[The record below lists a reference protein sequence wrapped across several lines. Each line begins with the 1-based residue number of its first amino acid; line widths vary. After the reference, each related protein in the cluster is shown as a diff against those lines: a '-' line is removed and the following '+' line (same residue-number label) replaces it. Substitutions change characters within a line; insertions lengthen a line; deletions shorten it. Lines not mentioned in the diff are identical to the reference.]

1 MLDHNHKKILVSICR
16 SFHAYSVS
24 VAWKLS
30 SFHANSV
37 SVWPPKHKHRFCH
50 HHFSFIIN
58 LNLILNFY
66 IISASLIKM
75 VRTRS
80 QLENLSKEEL
90 IEELITVE
98 DISSKLSDLSN
109 RFNDF
114 LRRFEVVSSDIAI
127 ARNCNKLTIIK
138 L

>member
-1 MLDHNHKKILVSICR
+1 
-16 SFHAYSVS
+16 
-24 VAWKLS
+24 
-30 SFHANSV
+30 
-37 SVWPPKHKHRFCH
+37 
-50 HHFSFIIN
+50 
-58 LNLILNFY
+58 
-66 IISASLIKM
+66 M

-138 L
+138 LQESSSVGKECSYKCSVPLARISGGKPCHFINQ